1 VLADVDRSQ
10 INIPTLPLA
19 LWDADSDV
27 VDTYYKLLSQKM
39 LVKIPNQPG
48 KEQVVSSTEAMMILY
63 HFKQDPV
70 CT

>member
-1 VLADVDRSQ
+1 
-10 INIPTLPLA
+10 
-19 LWDADSDV
+19 
-27 VDTYYKLLSQKM
+27 M